1 MRERKRGMLYKF
13 FGRNVVYLFQLF
25 YQNRSHSVAKSVSES
40 DIWLDR
46 SLNRNRISEKCILEN
61 TLRNLNL
68 QN

>member
-1 MRERKRGMLYKF
+1 MLYKF
-13 FGRNVVYLFQLF
+13 LGRNVVYLFQLF

-40 DIWLDR
+40 IRSMTDR